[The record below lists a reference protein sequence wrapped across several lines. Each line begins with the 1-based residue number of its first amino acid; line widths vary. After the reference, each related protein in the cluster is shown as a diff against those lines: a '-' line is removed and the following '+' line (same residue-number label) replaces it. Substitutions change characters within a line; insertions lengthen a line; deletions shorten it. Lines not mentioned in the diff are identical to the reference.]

1 MTLGKW
7 HSQEYNFF
15 PSVSLSQLIIHSGE
29 QKKASG

>member
-15 PSVSLSQLIIHSGE
+15 LSASSSQLIIHSSE
-29 QKKASG
+29 QKKAGG